1 MLIGSVL
8 SWSPTVS
15 CGIRSRCAATRQ
27 SDRRALQLEPPRV
40 DEQPPALIQP
50 PAARP
55 WVSRCHIPVSRRP
68 GARRTPSGLAC
79 RFPVV
84 SQPSASIPATRPL
97 ESYQDEIYLTGLTGT
112 VPDLPT
118 DLGRLEEA
126 ARSVMTPRAFDYVAG
141 AAGSEDTA
149 RENLAAFRRWR
160 IVPRMLTD
168 VSTPSYSTT
177 VLGADLA
184 VPVMLAPVGVL
195 GIAHPD
201 GESAVA
207 RAAAAAGVPMIL
219 STAAT
224 TSIEDFAAA
233 SADGQRWYQL
243 YWPKDKA
250 VAASLLG
257 RAQAAGYSVLVV
269 TLDTRILAWR
279 PRDLDKA
286 YLPFIQG
293 VGIQN
298 YLSDPAFQAGLL
310 NPIDLDPDS
319 AVLRYTQMFG
329 DLSLTWDDIPFLR
342 QHWNGPIV
350 LKGILSAADALRAA
364 DAGVDGIVV
373 SNHGGR
379 QVDGAIAALDALPA
393 VANAVGARLTVLFD
407 SGIRGGADMLKA
419 LALGA
424 QAVLLGRPYVYGL
437 ALGGEAGIRH
447 VLRSLRTDFELT
459 MRLAGLAR
467 LGDLGPDCLQRRL

>member
-1 MLIGSVL
+1 MRGK
-8 SWSPTVS
+8 
-15 CGIRSRCAATRQ
+15 AA
-27 SDRRALQLEPPRV
+27 
-40 DEQPPALIQP
+40 
-50 PAARP
+50 
-55 WVSRCHIPVSRRP
+55 
-68 GARRTPSGLAC
+68 
-79 RFPVV
+79 V
-84 SQPSASIPATRPL
+84 SQPL
-97 ESYQDEIYLTGLTGT
+97 ESYQDEIYLTGLTGA

-141 AAGSEDTA
+141 AAGSGETA
-149 RENLAAFRRWR
+149 RENLAAFGRWR

-168 VSTPSYSTT
+168 VSTPSYATT
-177 VLGADLA
+177 LLGANLA
-184 VPVMLAPVGVL
+184 VPFLLAPVGVL

-207 RAAAAAGVPMIL
+207 RAAASAGVPMIL

-224 TSIEDFAAA
+224 TGMEEVAAA
-233 SADGQRWYQL
+233 SGDGQRWYQL
-243 YWPKDKA
+243 YWPKDRA
-250 VAASLLG
+250 VAASFLG

-279 PRDLDKA
+279 PRDLDNG
-286 YLPFIQG
+286 YLPFLQG

-298 YLSDPAFQAGLL
+298 YLSDPAFQAGLVS
-310 NPIDLDPDS
+310 PVDVDPDS

-342 QHWNGPIV
+342 QHWHGPIV
-350 LKGILSAADALRAA
+350 LKGILSPADAVRAA
-364 DAGVDGIVV
+364 EAGVDGIVV

-379 QVDGAIAALDALPA
+379 QIDGAIAALDALPA
-393 VANAVGARLTVLFD
+393 VAQAVGSRLPVLFD
-407 SGIRGGADMLKA
+407 GGIRGGADMLKA

-424 QAVLLGRPYVYGL
+424 QAILIGRPYVYGL
-437 ALGGEAGIRH
+437 ALGGEAGVRH
-447 VLRSLRTDFELT
+447 VLRSLRADFELT

-467 LGDLGPDCLQRRL
+467 LSELDPACLQRRP